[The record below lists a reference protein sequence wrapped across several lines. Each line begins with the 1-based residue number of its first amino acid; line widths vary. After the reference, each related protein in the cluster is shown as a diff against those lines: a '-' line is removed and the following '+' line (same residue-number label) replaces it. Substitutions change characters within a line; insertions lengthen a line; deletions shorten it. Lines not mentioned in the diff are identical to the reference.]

1 MWILRSSTS
10 SPFGRKITVGAGL
23 CGLSDRIQMVTS
35 VPRDPAD
42 PVRQLNPLG
51 KLPTLV
57 LEDGSALFDS
67 RVILEWLDAQAGSG
81 RIIPAG
87 EHRFAALRL
96 QAIGDGMMDASVQ
109 QMSERR
115 HHEGAA
121 LSQPWMDYQR
131 EKVTRSLSSV
141 AADMNILSGAPH
153 VGHIA
158 LACALAYLDYRFD
171 GYWRPDHPGLVDWL
185 DSFVATVPSFANSAH
200 PA

>member
-23 CGLSDRIQMVTS
+23 CGLSDRIRMVTS

-67 RVILEWLDAQAGSG
+67 RVILEWLDVQAGG
-81 RIIPAG
+81 GKIIPAG
-87 EHRFAALRL
+87 KFRFQALRL

-115 HHEGAA
+115 HHEGPA
-121 LSQPWMDYQR
+121 LSQVWMDYQR
-131 EKVTRSLSSV
+131 EKVMRSLSFVTSHGE
-141 AADMNILSGAPH
+141 MLSGMPH

-171 GYWRPDHPGLVDWL
+171 GFWRRDHPGLVDWL
-185 DSFVATVPSFANSAH
+185 DDFAAAVPSFAASAH

>member
-1 MWILRSSTS
+1 
-10 SPFGRKITVGAGL
+10 VGAGL
-23 CGLSDRIQMVTS
+23 CGLSDRIRMVTS

-67 RVILEWLDAQAGSG
+67 RVILEWLDAQAGG
-81 RIIPAG
+81 GKIIPAG
-87 EHRFAALRL
+87 EHRFPALRL
-96 QAIGDGMMDASVQ
+96 QAIGDGIMDASVQ

-115 HHEGAA
+115 HHEGPA
-121 LSQPWMDYQR
+121 LSQAWMDYQR
-131 EKVTRSLSSV
+131 EKVTRSLSFV
-141 AADMNILSGAPH
+141 ASDMDLLAGTPH

-171 GYWRPDHPGLVDWL
+171 GFWRRDHPGLVDWL
-185 DSFVATVPSFANSAH
+185 GGFAAAVPSFASSAH

>member
-23 CGLSDRIQMVTS
+23 CSLSDRIRMVTS

-67 RVILEWLDAQAGSG
+67 RVILEWLDAQAGG
-81 RIIPAG
+81 GKIIPTG
-87 EHRFAALRL
+87 EHHFQALRL
-96 QAIGDGMMDASVQ
+96 QAVGDGMMDASVQ

-115 HHEGAA
+115 YHEGPA
-121 LSQPWMDYQR
+121 LSQVWMNYQR
-131 EKVTRSLSSV
+131 EKVTRSLSFVMSHRE
-141 AADMNILSGAPH
+141 MLSGTPH

-171 GYWRPDHPGLVDWL
+171 GYWRAGYPDLVDWL
-185 DSFVATVPSFANSAH
+185 DGFAAAVPSFAASAH
-200 PA
+200 PV